1 MTRIN
6 VVPVQ
11 ELNQQMLCGEYR
23 EIVRVFDIAR
33 KAQYEIHKKKIPTE
47 YTLGTGHVMHFVD
60 KLKYITE
67 RYNSLCTEMVH
78 GGYVCNRVEQS
89 ELERGIDRS
98 LFWDYKVT
106 DAALQLNRARIS
118 ERLEDSKHKIS
129 ERLADSAMKKLFKE
143 KK

>member
-6 VVPVQ
+6 VIPVQ

-23 EIVRVFDIAR
+23 EITRIFGLAR
-33 KAQYEIHKKKIPTE
+33 KAQYDIHKKKIPNE
-47 YTLGTGHVMHFVD
+47 YTLGTGHCLFFFD

-67 RYNSLCTEMVH
+67 RYNSLCTEMKSR
-78 GGYVCNRVEQS
+78 GYVCNRVEQS

-106 DAALQLNRARIS
+106 DAALALNRARIS
-118 ERLEDSKHKIS
+118 ERL
-129 ERLADSAMKKLFKE
+129 ADSAAKKQLKLKE
-143 KK
+143 QK

>member
-6 VVPVQ
+6 VVQPT
-11 ELNQQMLCGEYR
+11 ELTGKHLVAEVH
-23 EIVRVFDIAR
+23 EITRIFGLAR
-33 KAQYEIHKKKIPTE
+33 KAQYDIHKKKIPHL
-47 YTLGTGHVMHFVD
+47 YTLGTDHCLFFYD

-67 RYNSLCTEMVH
+67 RYNSLCTEMKH
-78 GGYVCNRVEQS
+78 RGYVCNRVEQS
-89 ELERGIDRS
+89 ELEQGIDRS

-118 ERLEDSKHKIS
+118 ERL
-129 ERLADSAMKKLFKE
+129 ADSAAKKQLKE

>member
-6 VVPVQ
+6 VVPPS
-11 ELNQQMLCGEYR
+11 ELTGKHLVAETR
-23 EIVRVFDIAR
+23 EIVRVFALAR
-33 KAQYEIHKKKIPTE
+33 KSQHELHKKKIPNE
-47 YTLGTGHVMHFVD
+47 YTLGTGHVTYFYD

-78 GGYVCNRVEQS
+78 RGYVCNRVEQS

-106 DAALQLNRARIS
+106 DAALALNRARIN
-118 ERLEDSKHKIS
+118 
-129 ERLADSAMKKLFKE
+129 ERLADSEMKKQLKE

>member
-11 ELNQQMLCGEYR
+11 ELNQQMLCGEYL
-23 EIVRVFDIAR
+23 EIVRVFALAR
-33 KAQYEIHKKKIPTE
+33 KSQHELHKKKIPHA
-47 YTLGTGHVMHFVD
+47 YVLGTNHVLFFYD

-67 RYNSLCTEMVH
+67 RYNSLCTEMTTR
-78 GGYVCNRVEQS
+78 GYVCNRVEQT

-106 DAALQLNRARIS
+106 DAALALNRARIS
-118 ERLEDSKHKIS
+118 ERL
-129 ERLADSAMKKLFKE
+129 ADSAAKKQLKE

>member
-1 MTRIN
+1 MTRVN

-11 ELNQQMLCGEYR
+11 ELHRTHLVAEYR
-23 EIVRVFDIAR
+23 EVVRIFALAR
-33 KAQYEIHKKKIPTE
+33 KAQYEIHKKKIPNE
-47 YTLGTGHVMHFVD
+47 YVLGTNHCLFFID

-78 GGYVCNRVEQS
+78 RGYVCNRVDQV

-106 DAALQLNRARIS
+106 DAALALNRARIS
-118 ERLEDSKHKIS
+118 ERLN
-129 ERLADSAMKKLFKE
+129 DSAAKKLLKE

>member
-6 VVPVQ
+6 VVQPS
-11 ELNQQMLCGEYR
+11 ELTNKHLVAEVH
-23 EIVRVFDIAR
+23 EITRIFSLAR
-33 KAQYEIHKKKIPTE
+33 KAQYEIHKKKIPNE
-47 YTLGTGHVMHFVD
+47 YTLGTGHCLFFFD

-67 RYNSLCTEMVH
+67 RYNSLYTEMKSR
-78 GGYVCNRVEQS
+78 GYVCNRVEQA

-106 DAALQLNRARIS
+106 DAALALNRARIS
-118 ERLEDSKHKIS
+118 ERL
-129 ERLADSAMKKLFKE
+129 ADSAAKKLLKE

>member
-11 ELNQQMLCGEYR
+11 ELHRTHLVSEYR
-23 EIVRVFDIAR
+23 EIVRVFDVAR

-67 RYNSLCTEMVH
+67 RYNSLCTEMTAR
-78 GGYVCNRVEQS
+78 GYVCNRVEQT

-98 LFWDYKVT
+98 LFWGYTPT
-106 DAALQLNRARIS
+106 DAALALNRARIN
-118 ERLEDSKHKIS
+118 
-129 ERLADSAMKKLFKE
+129 ERLADSTAKKLLKE

>member
-11 ELNQQMLCGEYR
+11 ELERPHLIAEYR

-47 YTLGTGHVMHFVD
+47 YTLGTGHVMYFVD

-78 GGYVCNRVEQS
+78 RGYVCNRVDQV

-106 DAALQLNRARIS
+106 DAALALNRARIS
-118 ERLEDSKHKIS
+118 ERLN
-129 ERLADSAMKKLFKE
+129 DSAAKKLLKE

>member
-6 VVPVQ
+6 IVPVQ
-11 ELNQQMLCGEYR
+11 ELERPHLIAEYR

-33 KAQYEIHKKKIPTE
+33 KAQYEIHKKKIPHL
-47 YTLGTGHVMHFVD
+47 YTLGTGHCLFFID

-78 GGYVCNRVEQS
+78 RGYVCNRVEQS

-118 ERLEDSKHKIS
+118 ERLEDSKRKIS
-129 ERLADSAMKKLFKE
+129 ERLTDSATKKLLKE

>member
-11 ELNQQMLCGEYR
+11 ELQREHLVAEYK
-23 EIVRVFDIAR
+23 EIVRVFALAR
-33 KAQYEIHKKKIPTE
+33 SAQYELHKKKIPNE
-47 YTLGTGHVMHFVD
+47 YTLGTGHVLYFYD

-67 RYNSLCTEMVH
+67 RYNSLCTEMTTR
-78 GGYVCNRVEQS
+78 GYVCNRVEQS
-89 ELERGIDRS
+89 ELELGIDRS

-106 DAALQLNRARIS
+106 DAALALNRARIS
-118 ERLEDSKHKIS
+118 Q
-129 ERLADSAMKKLFKE
+129 RLAESAAKKQLKE